1 MLDDNGLL
9 GWHQGLLSLRRAI
22 ADAGFDD
29 DGVRRVCGEPVP
41 CEHRDLAEL
50 VRWLDTET
58 RSEEVRWR
66 TPATVVRSFRLV
78 VQAGDHTHPHV
89 MARWTANLRAAAVR
103 QSAFGP
109 ASRQLQ
115 RHLDVVEAR
124 LPTSDDGQ
132 RCRQAIA
139 ELRWV
144 LSAPTDEPR
153 WLPLADPS
161 LRYGLRGWLQPTAP
175 RLPTGLD
182 ARAGR
187 ERSGRVTPAGTP
199 A

>member
-1 MLDDNGLL
+1 VLDDNGLL
-9 GWHQGLLSLRRAI
+9 GWHQGLLSVRRAI
-22 ADAGFDD
+22 TDAGWDD
-29 DGVRRVCGEPVP
+29 DRLQSVRGEPLR

-50 VRWLDTET
+50 ARWLETES
-58 RSEEVRWR
+58 RSEELRWR

-78 VQAGDHTHPHV
+78 VQAGAHTHPHV

-124 LPTSDDGQ
+124 LPNGDDGQ

-153 WLPLADPS
+153 WLPLAEPS
-161 LRYGLRGWLQPTAP
+161 LRYGLRRWLQPVVQRAT
-175 RLPTGLD
+175 TELD
-182 ARAGR
+182 AAEE